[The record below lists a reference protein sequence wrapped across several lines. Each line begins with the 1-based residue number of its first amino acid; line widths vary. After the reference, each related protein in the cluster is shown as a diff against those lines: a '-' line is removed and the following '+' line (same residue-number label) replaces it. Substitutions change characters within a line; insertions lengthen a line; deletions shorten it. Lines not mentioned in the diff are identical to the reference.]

1 MPKMNKPRP
10 EAGSADNPA
19 TVLQRL
25 VAYGYLVRLN
35 RPIGILLLMWPALW
49 ALWIAGEGKP
59 QWTVVLIFILG
70 VALMRSAGCAI
81 NDFADR
87 KIDGKVERTRGRP
100 LATGLVSPM
109 EAVGIFVA
117 ISLMAFALVLF
128 LNQETV
134 LMSFVAVTLAAVY
147 PFMKR
152 YTHLPQLVLGMA
164 FGWAVPMA
172 YTALTGTVAP
182 EGWLLYIATVIW
194 ALIYDTEYAMVDRAD
209 DLRIGVKSTAILF
222 GESDRLMIGLLQ
234 SAMLGL
240 MMLVGA
246 KLELGLYY
254 YLGVVAGSLV
264 FLRQQYLIRKRDP
277 DGCFRAFIGNNY
289 FGMVVFIG
297 LVADYLVSR

>member
-240 MMLVGA
+240 MVLVGA

>member
-1 MPKMNKPRP
+1 MNKPRP

-182 EGWLLYIATVIW
+182 EGWLLYIAAVIW

-240 MMLVGA
+240 MVLVGA

-297 LVADYLVSR
+297 LVADYLVSG

>member
-19 TVLQRL
+19 TGLQRL

-59 QWTVVLIFILG
+59 QWTVVLVFILG

-128 LNQETV
+128 LNRETV
-134 LMSFVAVTLAAVY
+134 LMSFVAVALAAVY

-240 MMLVGA
+240 MVLVGA

-297 LVADYLVSR
+297 LVADYLVSG